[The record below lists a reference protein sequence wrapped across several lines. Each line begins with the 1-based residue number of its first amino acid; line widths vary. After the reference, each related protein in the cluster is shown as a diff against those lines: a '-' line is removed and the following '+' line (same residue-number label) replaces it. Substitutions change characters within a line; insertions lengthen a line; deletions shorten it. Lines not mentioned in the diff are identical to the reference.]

1 MDNRKEYEGIVV
13 DRADPSGIGRLRV
26 FIFGLHD
33 ITGINFPI
41 ESLPWAFSTTST
53 LFTSVPEI
61 GSVVKVKFKLD
72 PNSGKNTFNPQYM
85 EWSYVGAHY
94 KLKNTKDLRNFGLT
108 FDPTNQQFVNSS
120 QFVSVEQENKNKNQ
134 INQLEEEKTALIEQL
149 EVNQQELK
157 NLEQDSSNVDTAQLD
172 NISENLKKIESDY
185 NTNLTQIDA
194 KLKETSIQLFEDWP
208 NYYNSNIKN
217 IVGGLDIDEF
227 RDSNLNSYNSY
238 LDAYAKNGLSV
249 LNNERKSLVSNYNRE
264 YDALIA
270 SQKNLTKSIEE
281 NTNKEENLN
290 NSKKVIQ
297 SDNQS
302 ITAKINDIDK
312 QLEHLKSSKPSGQNS
327 LTSFEE
333 AKKNDPRITRL
344 DENSGK
350 IYGYGSLVSTNEELI
365 GNWNGSYCYIPGY
378 AGQSGTSLSQL
389 KTNRWITTESR
400 LSPVDPF
407 AAARA
412 NVTTN
417 MASVNPAILESNEN
431 KIHSCDISYETKMK
445 ILTKRQS
452 VMNAI
457 KWLREQIMSL
467 FSVESNS
474 AVGQW
479 VKAAV
484 KQLTAILKATQKFLK
499 FVNEVILEIAKIT
512 AQIRQ
517 LITWIL
523 SLPVRLLKFLQECL
537 NHFFAAIGESLST
550 SINIGAVDNPLNVS
564 FTEVTELI
572 TQAKNTIQTATETVE
587 VSSIV
592 YIEVKAISD
601 TFEKV

>member
-108 FDPTNQQFVNSS
+108 FDPTNQKFVNSP
-120 QFVSVEQENKNKNQ
+120 QFVSVEQENQNQNQ
-134 INQLEEEKTALIEQL
+134 INQLNEEKSALIEQL
-149 EVNQQELK
+149 EVNRQELK

-185 NTNLTQIDA
+185 NTNLSQIDA
-194 KLKETSIQLFEDWP
+194 KIKETSIQLFKDWP
-208 NYYNSNIKN
+208 NYYDSNIKN

-281 NTNKEENLN
+281 NTNKEENVN
-290 NSKKVIQ
+290 NSKKLIQ
-297 SDNQS
+297 SDFQS
-302 ITAKINDIDK
+302 ITAKINYIDI
-312 QLEHLKSSKPSGQNS
+312 QLAHLKSSKPSGQNS

-378 AGQSGTSLSQL
+378 AGQSGTPLSQL

-417 MASVNPAILESNEN
+417 MASVNPAIIESNNN
-431 KIHSCDISYETKMK
+431 KIHSCDFSKETRMK
-445 ILTKRQS
+445 ILKKRES

-457 KWLREQIMSL
+457 KWLRDQIASL

-499 FVNEVILEIAKIT
+499 FVNDVVLEIVKIT
-512 AQIRQ
+512 AEIKKV
-517 LITWIL
+517 IAYIL
-523 SLPVRLLKFLQECL
+523 SLPVQLLKLLQECL
-537 NHFFAAIGESLST
+537 DHFFNAIGESFLS
-550 SINIGAVDNPLNVS
+550 SINVGSTNNSLNVT
-564 FTEVTELI
+564 FTDINNLV
-572 TQAKNTIQTATETVE
+572 TQAQSTFNTTLETVQTTT
-587 VSSIV
+587 IV
-592 YIEVKAISD
+592 YTEIKSIEA